1 MCGRYESD
9 LRSLPGIDRFAELV
23 GARVVDAHDRRPVIV
38 EMSDLDAWLTEPGS
52 ELPASSPEGRLVVG

>member
-23 GARVVDAHDRRPVIV
+23 GARVVDAHDRQPVIV
-38 EMSDLDAWLTEPGS
+38 EISDLDAWLNEPES
-52 ELPASSPEGRLVVG
+52 DLLTPSPEGRLVVD